1 LQKLHNKVFD
11 IRNDEYQKLSTELI
25 KSFDLIGLEKLS
37 VKNMIKNKRLSHS
50 ISQISWSRLVDMIK
64 YKALWY
70 DKKCIQISKVFPSSK
85 LCNKC
90 RYKKEDLTLAIREW
104 ICPECGAK
112 HDRDINA
119 SINILNEAIR
129 INNECTAGPA
139 GI

>member
-1 LQKLHNKVFD
+1 MSKIVN
-11 IRNDEYQKLSTELI
+11 
-25 KSFDLIGLEKLS
+25 
-37 VKNMIKNKRLSHS
+37 
-50 ISQISWSRLVDMIK
+50 MIK
-64 YKALWY
+64 YKAKWH

-90 RYKKEDLTLAIREW
+90 GYKKEDLTLADREW
-104 ICPECGAK
+104 TCSKCGAK

-129 INNECTAGPA
+129 INNEFTAGHA